1 MKLSNYISL
10 SALAFLMTGFT
21 SCTDFLEEKVYTEYD
36 PNGMLQDQSGVD
48 ALLIGAYAR
57 SRIIEYNSRN
67 YTFLMNEFPT
77 DIAFETGGGLERD
90 AFPFINFS
98 WDVDNSFL
106 NTFWGKMYEAI
117 ASANSV
123 LNVTDGLTTISEES
137 LKKAQAEARFIRA
150 VSYYYLLNLFG
161 PTPIIEIPKGA
172 SPDEIEQIG
181 KSTPRASLEDFIK
194 YIVTDLTFAADNL
207 PVEENPI
214 GRATRGAALAVLTK
228 LYMHEKDWENAAAT
242 AQKVIDLKYYSL
254 YTDYKKMF
262 SVEGEDNKEYI
273 YRAPC
278 IAQAGYHNNYMPHA
292 FPPNYPIQSNWINFG
307 AQFRTYTAFYDT
319 FEKGDIRTEVLIT
332 NYVDQSGQKIE
343 LLRDNEEN
351 PLDNVRSFKYWPDPN
366 ASGENNGNDIVYIR
380 YADILLCRAEA
391 LNELKG
397 PNEESIN
404 LINEIRKRA
413 KVAEIEQSKFTKETL
428 RDFILEERARE
439 FFSEGLRREDLIRHG
454 KFISNAIE
462 RGKDAKPYQ
471 VLYPIPQRQRE
482 ANPNLTQNPG
492 YEGAQ

>member
-343 LLRDNEEN
+343 LLRDNEGN